1 MNDNFL
7 FYCYLYNLFVVF
19 YVNLYVFF
27 NFIRLNLDWLILFWV
42 NFFMFNL
49 FKSIVS
55 DFRNILKIDL

>member
-1 MNDNFL
+1 MNNNFL
-7 FYCYLYNLFVVF
+7 FYCYFYNLFVVF

>member
-1 MNDNFL
+1 MIIL

>member
-27 NFIRLNLDWLILFWV
+27 NFICLNLDWLILFWV

>member
-49 FKSIVS
+49 LKSIVS

>member
-7 FYCYLYNLFVVF
+7 FHCYLYNLFVVF